1 MRAGWMPAVVAR
13 AAAGTAGRR
22 AFLMSMS
29 VASILI
35 NMLSGM
41 FMIRRTLLQRWWG
54 GYLPR
59 DFALESKWDVDC
71 NPATSNWNTWEWRE
85 ADGCFGRGPKWP
97 CHETWAAFELN
108 MPRLLLGL
116 AIVGLGQL
124 VNSCSVSAR
133 HRMLTLDQAAKPT
146 PLSC

>member
-85 ADGCFGRGPKWP
+85 ASKCLGIKCSRGAWWP
-97 CHETWAAFELN
+97 SHETWAAIELAL
-108 MPRLLLGL
+108 PRFLLGL
-116 AIVGLGQL
+116 ATIGVGQL
-124 VNSCSVSAR
+124 VNSESVS
-133 HRMLTLDQAAKPT
+133 
-146 PLSC
+146 SCANS